1 MAAVSIDPVLVRR
14 GRVTRAV
21 NAGKRVGYTALL
33 VAIVAFFVGAAT
45 NFPRASVGV
54 VIAGLT
60 LSCVTLPLAIV
71 FGYAVRA
78 AEREERGEPPGH

>member
-1 MAAVSIDPVLVRR
+1 MVAVTVDPVIARR
-14 GRVTRAV
+14 QRVTRAV
-21 NAGKRVGYTALL
+21 HAGKRIGYGALL
-33 VAIVAFFVGAAT
+33 AAIVAFFVGAAT

-54 VIAGLT
+54 VIAGLV

-78 AEREERGEPPGH
+78 AEREERGEPSGH